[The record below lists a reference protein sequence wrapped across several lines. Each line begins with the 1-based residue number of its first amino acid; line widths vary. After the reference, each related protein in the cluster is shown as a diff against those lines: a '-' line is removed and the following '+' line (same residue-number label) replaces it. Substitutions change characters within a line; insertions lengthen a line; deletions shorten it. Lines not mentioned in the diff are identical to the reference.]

1 MSRSSTDTEA
11 SFGRENVA
19 APGQVADAPKVLVR
33 QNAL

>member
-11 SFGRENVA
+11 SFVRENVA